1 MSSPAKL
8 PLAAD
13 LDVIHHA
20 YAFGMY
26 KASALDAIREAR
38 YDGTPRSL
46 ETGRRL
52 ARRFGELARAE
63 WEKLCAV
70 TARPITAAGLV

>member
-1 MSSPAKL
+1 MPSPAKL

-26 KASALDAIREAR
+26 KASALDAIREAQLET
-38 YDGTPRSL
+38 TPRGKR
-46 ETGRRL
+46 EGRRL

-63 WEKLCAV
+63 WVKLCSV
-70 TARPITAAGLV
+70 TARPLVSAALV